1 MFALLFVRGMN
12 EDRIRRYCN
21 RAVCSAGCWAATVV
35 MEIVSHMG
43 VPFWATPHT
52 YSLHVASLLWMT
64 NGVSH
69 YVREALTSVAPRTI

>member
-1 MFALLFVRGMN
+1 MFALFFVRGMN
-12 EDRIRRYCN
+12 EIRSGDIAGLCG
-21 RAVCSAGCWAATVV
+21 AGCWAATVV

-69 YVREALTSVAPRTI
+69 YVREALTSVAPRPI